1 MNTYINNIFRSL
13 MVAAAVFTGLTAC
26 NKVTIDMGD
35 DEEET
40 VVGKGQIN
48 LKQLTVDITNA
59 TKNAETRSLA
69 ATRADGD
76 TQSESVD
83 NYTVRIIKTSTGQK
97 AYEWVY
103 SEMPEIVTLP
113 IGNYTLE
120 AYNAEVSDVAWN
132 TPYYYASQN
141 CTIEA
146 DKITE
151 PQTLVCKLASVKV
164 TINYTDALKQL
175 IGAGTDVNIHVNLGT
190 KEADFKYSETGAV
203 YFKNFGAD
211 STITATFSGTIN
223 GTYISELKTVSTVNA
238 GEHHIINYDVQTV
251 PDVGTRVGQ
260 ISSEGLCLTSSVTV
274 VDLKRNI
281 TTEEDVIDATDYIRL
296 SQNTMRLTA
305 DGTGKTVSV
314 TASDSWTVTTSDSWL
329 QTSATNSAAGMNIP
343 VAISATE
350 NTTTSERTGTVTFYM
365 GSLKTQLT
373 VTQAAKKETTP
384 EVEGPKITSQ
394 DETSLKLDTPNQVD
408 DVSTA
413 IVNIYAEAGI
423 KSFQVKIGS
432 TNSSFVETI
441 DQMGMT
447 DFDLTNPGNLTGT
460 LTDLGLPYGDNV
472 TNQKN
477 VVFDITTFISMLKI
491 FAGTHTFQ
499 LIVTDN
505 NGKTSSASIIIV
517 S

>member
-1 MNTYINNIFRSL
+1 
-13 MVAAAVFTGLTAC
+13 MVAAAVLIGLTAC

-35 DEEET
+35 EEEET
-40 VVGKGQIN
+40 AVGKGQIN

-59 TKNAETRSLA
+59 TKNAETKSRA

-97 AYEWVY
+97 AYEWIY
-103 SEMPEIVTLP
+103 SEMPEVVTLP
-113 IGNYTLE
+113 VGTYTLE
-120 AYNAEVSDVAWN
+120 AYNAEVPDVAWN

-141 CTIEA
+141 CLIEA

-151 PQTLVCKLASVKV
+151 PKTLVCKLANVKV
-164 TINYTDALKQL
+164 SIQYTDALKKL

-190 KEADFKYSETGAV
+190 KETDFKYTETGAA
-203 YFKNFGAD
+203 YFKNFGSD

-223 GTYISELKTVSTVNA
+223 GTYISELKTVSKVNA

-251 PDVGTRVGQ
+251 PDPGTRVGQ
-260 ISSEGLCLTSSVTV
+260 ISADGLFLTSSVTV

-281 TTEEDVIDATDYIRL
+281 TTEEDVIESTDYLRL
-296 SQNTMRLTA
+296 SQNTMSLVAAGTA
-305 DGTGKTVSV
+305 KTVNV
-314 TASDSWTVTTSDSWL
+314 TASDAWSMTTSDSWL
-329 QTSATNSAAGMNIP
+329 QVSATNSAAGMNIP

-350 NTTTSERTGTVTFYM
+350 NTETTERTGTVTFRM
-365 GSLKTQLT
+365 GGMKTQLT
-373 VTQAAKKETTP
+373 VTQAAKKDTP
-384 EVEGPKITSQ
+384 VVQDGPKITSA
-394 DETSLKLDTPNQVD
+394 DETSLKLDTPNQVG
-408 DVSTA
+408 DVSRA
-413 IVNIYAEAGI
+413 VVNIYAEAGI

-432 TNSSFVETI
+432 TNEGFVETI

-447 DFDLTNPGNLTGT
+447 DFDLTNPGNITET
-460 LTDLGLPYGDNV
+460 LSDLGLPYGDNV
-472 TNQKN
+472 TNQQN
-477 VVFDITTFISMLKI
+477 VVFDISTFIPMLKP
-491 FAGTHTFQ
+491 FSGTHTFQ

-505 NGKTSSASIIIV
+505 NGNTSSASIIIV